1 MIKMGISGRSLAI
14 STAFVCCVLTLGG
27 AGIWGMWSLEDVI
40 KRTSQASTALADQT
54 LSDMMHDALRADVL
68 SAHQFALEGT
78 AAEHSKEITDDVKEH
93 GDRFA
98 ELTANILKI
107 DLPVDVREKVEAMI
121 PLINSYHEDAR
132 LTAKAA
138 LEQPEIYAT
147 RAAPFQAH
155 FKDMEGRMGAMG
167 ETLEAFQKQ
176 VASEAASIARLSQY
190 MLYFSAAIALCIA
203 FFSHYFSRRTVVAPL
218 KVMAQNMKRLASGDL
233 KIEITNLEGHDEIGA
248 MARALE
254 VFKNNAVEME
264 SLAVKQ
270 RENATRARGDR
281 EAARHRMADDFE
293 AQVGIIVTSVAH
305 SSVEV
310 EKFARSITNSA
321 EATAM
326 ESNAVAS
333 SLDAAT
339 ANVQSAASAGEEL
352 AASIQEISRQV
363 TRSAELATATVED
376 ARKTDA
382 TVQNLAQASHK
393 IGEVVSMISDI
404 AAQTNLLALNATIE
418 AARAGEAGKGFAVVA
433 SEVKSLANQT
443 AHATAEISKQ
453 IVSSQT
459 VTQSAILAIQKIGTR
474 IAEMDEIAT
483 AIRAAMNQQE
493 SATREISQSMSQA
506 AAGTSQVNHALVN
519 VSRVADETGS
529 VASQLSASSVTLSTQ
544 STNLRLAV
552 DKFVHSV
559 RTAG

>member
-1 MIKMGISGRSLAI
+1 MGIPGRSLAI

-27 AGIWGMWSLEDVI
+27 AGIWGMWSLENVI

-68 SAHQFALEGT
+68 SAHQFALEGP

-98 ELTANILKI
+98 ELTADILKI
-107 DLPVDVREKVEAMI
+107 DLPVDVREKVEARI
-121 PLINSYHEDAR
+121 PLISSYHEDAR
-132 LTAKAA
+132 LTANAA

-147 RAAPFQAH
+147 RAAPFQVH
-155 FKDMEGRMGAMG
+155 FKDMEGPMGAIG

-190 MLYFSAAIALCIA
+190 TLYFSAAIALCIA

-254 VFKNNAVEME
+254 VFKSNALETE

-293 AQVGIIVTSVAH
+293 AQVGIIVTSVAK

-310 EKFARSITNSA
+310 ENFATSMTNAA

-376 ARKTDA
+376 AR
-382 TVQNLAQASHK
+382 
-393 IGEVVSMISDI
+393 
-404 AAQTNLLALNATIE
+404 
-418 AARAGEAGKGFAVVA
+418 AGEAGKGFAAVA

-453 IVSSQT
+453 IASSQT
-459 VTQSAILAIQKIGTR
+459 VTQSAIVAIQKIGER
-474 IAEMDEIAT
+474 IAEMNEIAT
-483 AIRAAMNQQE
+483 AIRAAMSQQE
-493 SATREISQSMSQA
+493 SATREIPQSMSQA

-519 VSRVADETGS
+519 DFRVADETGA

-544 STNLRLAV
+544 STNLRLPV